1 MNDEPTNPT
10 ELEIYLYHNPYG
22 SPIIFTSDPHPNAH
36 SHLVHNGCTGPK
48 ASQEAVAKQYKGK
61 VTLQD
66 YSTRLH

>member
-1 MNDEPTNPT
+1 MDDDPTTPT

-22 SPIIFTSDPHPNAH
+22 SPVIFTSDPHPNAH
-36 SHLVHNGCTGPK
+36 SHLVHNGCTGP
-48 ASQEAVAKQYKGK
+48 YKGK